1 MKILVISKIFPNALE
16 PNFGT
21 FVFDE
26 TKALS
31 KIHEVRV
38 VAPVP
43 WFPEVKFFKNWYA
56 YSQIPKEEIIENI
69 PVSHPTYLVTPKI
82 GRSFYGY
89 FLRQGLKKTI
99 EKIRVEFKFDIIIA
113 HYAYPEGLAAAYFSK
128 KYNCPLILKIH
139 GSDINVDIN
148 YRARKIGVVKA
159 LRAADVILSVSEA
172 LKDKIIQLGIPAA
185 KVFRLYNAVDSG
197 FSVQDQKMSRQK
209 LNLLPDKKYILFIGN
224 LIPIKGISNL
234 IDAFEKYILKE
245 FSEVDLVIIG
255 AGPLRS
261 ELEKKIEKINS
272 GNRIRLL
279 GVRPHSEIPAWMNAC
294 DLLCLP
300 SYNEGFPVT
309 LIEARACGLPFVA
322 SRVGGIPE
330 LVTPVDSDRLV
341 PPGDID
347 ALGKALKQKISES
360 MLSEIT
366 RISRFAR
373 TWKDVAGEMTKIFIK
388 VRQS

>member
-1 MKILVISKIFPNALE
+1 
-16 PNFGT
+16 
-21 FVFDE
+21 
-26 TKALS
+26 
-31 KIHEVRV
+31 V

-43 WFPEVKFFKNWYA
+43 WFPEVKFFKNWYS
-56 YSQIPKEEIIENI
+56 YSQIPKEEVIENI
-69 PVSHPTYLVTPKI
+69 PVSHPTYLVTPKT

-89 FLRQGLKKTI
+89 FLRQGINNTI
-99 EKIRVEFKFDIIIA
+99 EKIHAEFKFDIILA

-148 YRARKIGVVKA
+148 YRGRKIGVVKA
-159 LRAADVILSVSEA
+159 LRAADVILPVSEA
-172 LKDKIIQLGIPAA
+172 LKDKIIKLGIPAA
-185 KVFRLYNAVDSG
+185 KVLRLYNAVDSD

-209 LNLLPDKKYILFIGN
+209 LNLLPDKKYMLFIGN
-224 LIPIKGISNL
+224 LIPIKGITNL
-234 IDAFEKYILKE
+234 IDSFEKYILKDT
-245 FSEVDLVIIG
+245 SEVDLVIIG

-279 GVRPHSEIPAWMNAC
+279 GARPHSEIPAWMNAC

-330 LVTPVDSDRLV
+330 LVTPGDSDLLV

-347 ALGKALKQKISES
+347 ALGMALKQKISE
-360 MLSEIT
+360 LKPLEVT

-373 TWKDVAGEMTKIFIK
+373 TWKDVAEEMTKIFKK
-388 VRQS
+388 VSQS